1 MLPFTDSTPLLD
13 DPDALRARFSD
24 DGYVFVR
31 GAVDPN
37 VVLEVRERITTI
49 IADAGWTDPERS
61 MDAVVT
67 GEGVCVE
74 GEDPYFAVYDQIQR
88 LEAFHAVPHQPSVH
102 RLMRALLGETVFPHP
117 LGIARL
123 SFPANDAWATPAHQD
138 YPNNQGTEDLYA
150 CWIPLGACPVELGGL
165 SILSGSH
172 RLGVLPLEFALGAG
186 NRRAVLDDR
195 CEDLDW
201 VGGDFELGDAVVF
214 HSLTLHRSL
223 PNQTDRMRLSI
234 DYRFQRQG
242 EPLTEGCLEPHF
254 GRLRWAE
261 IYDGWERTDL
271 QYYWQALQF
280 DVAPWDP
287 SHHAMPDAALEE
299 AIRDYL
305 VWRKDHPR
313 RGAPRLDPE
322 GQGEVGGKVGS
333 RSGGVT
339 ARRWRYCAPEPGAA
353 LRTAHCTDASRC
365 PSAAAGSDPRYS
377 GAFSRRFVGASANRL
392 VLRVHLVPRV
402 APRRGRPT
410 VVLVERSLAEQHDQL
425 YPIERTCPPV
435 QVVVDEPA
443 TGEIEAFVEPAQFVP
458 QRTRHEQRAALTH
471 RTEPAARG
479 GARQGADGEQAG
491 TVVLPARGREQLVL
505 RPLVI
510 SGGDCLHVLRGA
522 QVVGRARD
530 HATRCEPARELG
542 RREQAGRGHARAV
555 DDETDEI
562 PRRRVDAHVR
572 GVGRRRR
579 RRIDSDDARGRPLV
593 AEITRVDGYRR
604 AVVDDDDLRVSG
616 VAVALIGRC
625 QRSERPGELA
635 GHVVRDDDNAEPRG
649 HGARHLGHRRSV
661 PSYPARRTMRVVRGM
676 PAAVYTGEGRIE
688 VQTLP
693 VPEPGTG
700 ARPRRSVALRDL
712 WHRPAPRARAVRAT
726 GIGARP

>member
-37 VVLEVRERITTI
+37 VVRAVRERITTI

-195 CEDLDW
+195 CDDLDW

-223 PNQTDRMRLSI
+223 PNQTDRMRLSV

-254 GRLRWAE
+254 GRLRWSE

-271 QYYWQALQF
+271 QYYWQSLQF

-299 AIRDYL
+299 AIKDYL
-305 VWRKDHPR
+305 LWRKDHPR
-313 RGAPRLDPE
+313 RGAPPFDPE
-322 GQGEVGGKVGS
+322 AK
-333 RSGGVT
+333 
-339 ARRWRYCAPEPGAA
+339 ARWVARWDP
-353 LRTAHCTDASRC
+353 
-365 PSAAAGSDPRYS
+365 AAA
-377 GAFSRRFVGASANRL
+377 
-392 VLRVHLVPRV
+392 
-402 APRRGRPT
+402 
-410 VVLVERSLAEQHDQL
+410 E
-425 YPIERTCPPV
+425 
-435 QVVVDEPA
+435 
-443 TGEIEAFVEPAQFVP
+443 
-458 QRTRHEQRAALTH
+458 
-471 RTEPAARG
+471 
-479 GARQGADGEQAG
+479 
-491 TVVLPARGREQLVL
+491 
-505 RPLVI
+505 
-510 SGGDCLHVLRGA
+510 
-522 QVVGRARD
+522 
-530 HATRCEPARELG
+530 
-542 RREQAGRGHARAV
+542 
-555 DDETDEI
+555 
-562 PRRRVDAHVR
+562 
-572 GVGRRRR
+572 
-579 RRIDSDDARGRPLV
+579 
-593 AEITRVDGYRR
+593 
-604 AVVDDDDLRVSG
+604 
-616 VAVALIGRC
+616 
-625 QRSERPGELA
+625 
-635 GHVVRDDDNAEPRG
+635 
-649 HGARHLGHRRSV
+649 
-661 PSYPARRTMRVVRGM
+661 
-676 PAAVYTGEGRIE
+676 
-688 VQTLP
+688 
-693 VPEPGTG
+693 
-700 ARPRRSVALRDL
+700 
-712 WHRPAPRARAVRAT
+712 
-726 GIGARP
+726 